1 MRKVL
6 LFACCIAA
14 TTALFC
20 GSKTPEQPS
29 DLTADNVEV
38 MGLSGSETVCNP
50 PSKDDCKIYEDGKL
64 VAEGKGSP
72 SHWS

>member
-29 DLTADNVEV
+29 DLTVDNVEV
-38 MGLSGSETVCNP
+38 MGLSGSETTCNP
-50 PSKDDCKIYEDGKL
+50 PSNSPCKIYEDGKL
-64 VAEGKGSP
+64 VGEGTGSL
-72 SHWS
+72 SHWN